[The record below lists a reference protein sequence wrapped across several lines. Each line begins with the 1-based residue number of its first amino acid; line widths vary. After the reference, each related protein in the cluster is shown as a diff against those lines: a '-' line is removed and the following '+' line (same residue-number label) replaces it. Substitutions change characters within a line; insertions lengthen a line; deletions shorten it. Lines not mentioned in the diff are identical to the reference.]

1 MGKRCIAL
9 ICMIIVSITGCGGRD
24 DSVLDFREQ
33 KKEMAIYTEAAVSTL
48 KTGKKM
54 ERLRY

>member
-33 KKEMAIYTEAAVSTL
+33 KKEMAVYTEADDL
-48 KTGKKM
+48 K
-54 ERLRY
+54 ERVIRHL